1 MLNQTIPSK
10 QHMVLVTV
18 GLYQGHCLTDKLNNS
33 KNCSVLHILI
43 RNAF

>member
-18 GLYQGHCLTDKLNNS
+18 GLYQGHCLTDKLNNIAKIALS
-33 KNCSVLHILI
+33 CI
-43 RNAF
+43 F